1 MKEILKYAV
10 PASGVIFWGGIQT
23 TRIDEL
29 FRIVNISLAEEQHN
43 KDIMMDMHG
52 RLCKIEQSVHNI
64 EQMLHQ
70 QSK

>member
-1 MKEILKYAV
+1 MREILKYIV
-10 PASGVIFWGGIQT
+10 PASGMIFWGGIQT

-29 FRIVNISLAEEQHN
+29 FRLVNISHAEEQHN
-43 KDIMMDMHG
+43 KDIMMDIHG

-64 EQMLHQ
+64 EKMLYQ